1 MKGRLSL
8 INGDKAYYTLGQ
20 ISPEFKKVVVI
31 STPLSEDKKTIK
43 AENIGEYKILS
54 DILLVD
60 LTEIQKLKPLD
71 YGNKLKVGS
80 KVRYEQKNFEVAGIF
95 KNSYAQL
102 YIKSPIL
109 LQPFAIFNDI
119 SSALYSTLDDDQII
133 QNVNTNFRN
142 GKYDADLLFRFIDS
156 NNFKEKLYNVKS
168 PPPFSSLQSIKLKK
182 EVALNPST
190 FEGFV
195 SDGAKLKLFYKK
207 EGSTNIYVKDDDTN
221 SSVNINVYP
230 NIDSVTQYETYK
242 NFELPFTIYA
252 SSDYNIPNKNFLTI
266 KEGGEYDPIQK
277 GLRPLNIGIPF
288 DKSIASQYMN
298 EIGNSFGYMKIRKTL
313 SFFNYVLPKTILEM
327 ISDTSFT
334 DLASMELDNFFDIY
348 INQSNYGRPDF
359 DISSTSQYL
368 YLLKENSK
376 IGEYTFSSKLHLKDK
391 ITKNRYDKLLSFG
404 DIVFLRKKPFYVL
417 KYFNK
422 LNQTYCL
429 LLNEEMKSKDV
440 NTKTKFKKAFR
451 IVEAETIYKNFKKD
465 GISNF
470 GLSSKFYSV
479 KPNINS
485 DLNQPKNNI
494 ITDLFLENKTE
505 QLQKLKD
512 FNPNLFNSFLLATKL
527 VDKKLEKGEVK
538 VNKKTLQKSPY
549 IIISKN
555 RKINNYLNI
564 SDYVDVGGDLTIKE
578 GLFQSY
584 LDGSI
589 YENTPFSDKYNISD
603 KVWKA
608 SCVAHFGTIYTNSYL
623 NQFFDI
629 KDVQDYITC
638 MIFLDLIRI
647 AFSGYEPTNVD
658 FDVMI
663 YNEEFGFNA
672 FNFLFSK
679 RDSKFGN
686 ASWRSSAFLL
696 LDFGEGES
704 MNKLIYN
711 KIYNEGFFGVYQLAQ
726 NMFSIGAILQ
736 LAYVNKRYLLKRQ
749 KGENFN
755 NLFSKFNLNINF
767 KNLKSFMVEDRAI
780 YLRLNYPSMDNLS
793 NNTIFAP
800 QSKLEFAENIVSS
813 HNETLVLGLRKV
825 DEVYGNFSAV
835 NFTRLIDDL
844 IEFCPD
850 NFEYIINIVYDYTE
864 MGIREYEKIETIE
877 EKESIISQEYELLK
891 DYKEKGY
898 LLISNSEENQML
910 IDSHNDLVDEETGDV
925 ISIGIDKNE
934 TYIISDSD
942 EQTERWRSYGFLDEK
957 PNNIEESDLTTD
969 IDNIFAETFEDEID
983 DIFADT
989 F

>member
-60 LTEIQKLKPLD
+60 LTDIQKLKPLD

-133 QNVNTNFRN
+133 KNINANFRN
-142 GKYDADLLFRFIDS
+142 GKYDADILFRFIDS

-182 EVALNPST
+182 EVVINPST
-190 FEGFV
+190 YEGFV
-195 SDGAKLKLFYKK
+195 SNGTKLKVFSKK
-207 EGSTNIYVKDDDTN
+207 SDYRYSKRE
-221 SSVNINVYP
+221 SSDVNI
-230 NIDSVTQYETYK
+230 DLGSDK
-242 NFELPFTIYA
+242 ASDFELPFTIYS
-252 SSDYNIPNKNFLTI
+252 SSDYLMPNNNFLVI
-266 KEGGEYDPIQK
+266 KEGGEYDLMK
-277 GLRPLNIGIPF
+277 NGLRPLNIGIPL
-288 DKSIASQYMN
+288 DSELMTKYTT
-298 EIGNSFGYMKIRKTL
+298 EIGNSFKYGEALKTL
-313 SFFNYVLPKTILEM
+313 GLFDYRLPKTILEM

-334 DLASMELDNFFDIY
+334 ELGSMELNNFFDIY
-348 INQSNYGRPDF
+348 INTSNYGRPTF
-359 DISSTSQYL
+359 NTSRISRFL

-391 ITKNRYDKLLSFG
+391 ISQDRYDKLLSFG

-417 KYFNK
+417 KYFNNQ
-422 LNQTYCL
+422 NQTYCL
-429 LLNEEMKSKDV
+429 LLSEGMKQTDIDSKT
-440 NTKTKFKKAFR
+440 NFKKAFR
-451 IVEAETIYKNFKKD
+451 IVDAEILYKNFKKD

-470 GLSSKFYSV
+470 GLSSKFYST
-479 KPNINS
+479 KPNVS
-485 DLNQPKNNI
+485 ADLNESKKNI

-538 VNKKTLQKSPY
+538 VKKKTLQKSPY
-549 IIISKN
+549 TVVSKN
-555 RKINNYLNI
+555 NNIINYFDI
-564 SDYVDVGGDLTIKE
+564 DDFIDGGGDLTVKG
-578 GLFQSY
+578 GLLQSY

-589 YENTPFSDKYNISD
+589 YEKTPFNDRYKISE

-608 SCVAHFGTIYTNSYL
+608 SCVAHFGTEYNGSFL

-629 KDVQDYITC
+629 KDIQDYITC

-647 AFSGYEPTNVD
+647 VLSGNVGTTKD

-672 FNFLFSK
+672 FEFSFSNS
-679 RDSKFGN
+679 DNKFGN
-686 ASWRSSAFLL
+686 NSWRSKTYLR
-696 LDFGEGES
+696 LDFGTRQQLSNG
-704 MNKLIYN
+704 IYN
-711 KIYNEGFFGVYQLAQ
+711 KIYDEGFFSVYELAQ
-726 NMFSIGAILQ
+726 NMFSISAILQ
-736 LAYVNKRYLLKRQ
+736 LAYINKRYLIKKQ
-749 KGENFN
+749 KGENYN
-755 NLFSKFNLNINF
+755 NLFSKFNLNINL
-767 KNLKSFMVEDRAI
+767 KNLKLFLIGDKSIFLE
-780 YLRLNYPSMDNLS
+780 LS
-793 NNTIFAP
+793 TPYVSDVSSNRIFAP
-800 QSKLEFAENIVSS
+800 QTKLQLAEGTDASS
-813 HNETLVLGLRKV
+813 TDIPIDDDENLGLRQV
-825 DEVYGNFSAV
+825 SRDYGNFSTS
-835 NFTRLIDDL
+835 NFTRLIRDLTQYLPDD
-844 IEFCPD
+844 
-850 NFEYIINIVYDYTE
+850 FEYVIYFVYDYTE
-864 MGIREYEKIETIE
+864 MGIREYEKIEIIE
-877 EKESIISQEYELLK
+877 ETEQE
-891 DYKEKGY
+891 G
-898 LLISNSEENQML
+898 
-910 IDSHNDLVDEETGDV
+910 
-925 ISIGIDKNE
+925 
-934 TYIISDSD
+934 
-942 EQTERWRSYGFLDEK
+942 
-957 PNNIEESDLTTD
+957 DLTTD
-969 IDNIFAETFEDEID
+969 IDNIFAETFQEEID